1 MKKLYI
7 PKDESELAIIKSIFD
22 SAELP
27 YYVRNEHFG
36 SLYVGV
42 AMGSFNSK
50 PIFVPDELY
59 DDAKELLSELV
70 NEDEFEPY
78 NAEEEKPTA
87 VESLI
92 SWVYDFF
99 TKKS

>member
-27 YYVRNEHFG
+27 YYVRNEFFG
-36 SLYVGV
+36 SLYIGV

-50 PIFVPDELY
+50 PIFVPDEFY
-59 DDAKELLSELV
+59 EDAKELLSELV
-70 NEDEFEPY
+70 NEDEFEPF
-78 NAEEEKPTA
+78 NEQEEQPTA
-87 VESLI
+87 LESFI
-92 SWVYDFF
+92 GYIYDFF

>member
-22 SAELP
+22 SAGLP
-27 YYVRNEHFG
+27 YYVRNEFFG

-50 PIFVPDELY
+50 PIFVPDEFY
-59 DDAKELLSELV
+59 DDARELLSELV
-70 NEDEFEPY
+70 NEDEFEPF
-78 NAEEEKPTA
+78 NEQEEQPTA
-87 VESLI
+87 LESFI
-92 SWVYDFF
+92 GYVYDFF